1 MFEKFLNYIEQQGKA
16 DKTIPNYV
24 ETWNA
29 FEKWIRKMDKT
40 ITDPGYAT
48 QKDTSDDKKYMLKFG
63 GLKGGQLSLPP
74 CNCILFN

>member
-29 FEKWIRKMDKT
+29 FYEMDSEN
-40 ITDPGYAT
+40 G
-48 QKDTSDDKKYMLKFG
+48 SD
-63 GLKGGQLSLPP
+63 
-74 CNCILFN
+74 NN